1 MKPGDLV
8 RFKQG
13 RWGRLLSGKI
23 GLVINVRTLNEF
35 ERNVRVVD
43 QDQESFAID
52 TLVDGRIWRGMT
64 MSTESMEAIE

>member
-8 RFKQG
+8 CFKQG
-13 RWGRLLSGKI
+13 CWGRLLSGKI